1 MNERGEMNG
10 NILCGQI
17 KGYNNSI
24 AAIMCVKQ
32 VGIALVKEQHC
43 GWVVIAECSVEYLQ
57 SSSTLDTFLLKNTIC
72 SFNKCVDKTLNV
84 KRVRS
89 FVNIPLS
96 VKYNK
101 TLKALATVVLFVW
114 KYTAL
119 GESHITNTPLSFA
132 FCYVYLPLN
141 SHLN

>member
-1 MNERGEMNG
+1 M
-10 NILCGQI
+10 
-17 KGYNNSI
+17 
-24 AAIMCVKQ
+24 
-32 VGIALVKEQHC
+32 
-43 GWVVIAECSVEYLQ
+43 
-57 SSSTLDTFLLKNTIC
+57 
-72 SFNKCVDKTLNV
+72 
-84 KRVRS
+84 RS

-141 SHLN
+141 SHFKLYISYKLAAVLTNLVATIF